1 LRRRVRLC
9 TGAANAAVRNRSARP
24 AAEVGKP

>member
-1 LRRRVRLC
+1 VRRC
-9 TGAANAAVRNRSARP
+9 AAAATAAVRNRSARP